1 MTEEQLPLHKMSD
14 EEIHELAYSLAQVL
28 ANKRAAQ
35 EEFKSVK
42 KHWTEHINGL
52 DAEIEDLSSIL
63 KEQEAARRSDA

>member
-14 EEIHELAYSLAQVL
+14 EEIHGIAYELAQALH
-28 ANKRAAQ
+28 NKRAAE

-42 KHWTEHINGL
+42 KTWNK
-52 DAEIEDLSSIL
+52 EISDLNDQIDELSRIL